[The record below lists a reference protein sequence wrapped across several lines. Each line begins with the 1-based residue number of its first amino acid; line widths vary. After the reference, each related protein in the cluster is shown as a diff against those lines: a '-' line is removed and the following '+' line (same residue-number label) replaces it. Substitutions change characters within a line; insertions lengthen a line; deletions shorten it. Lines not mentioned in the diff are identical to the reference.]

1 MEQVRGSL
9 WRQPDFVKLWVGQ
22 AISNFG
28 SHITWQALPLTAM
41 LVLGAGPT
49 ELGLLAATGTAP
61 VLFFG
66 LVAGVWVDRLPRRPV
81 MIVADLGRMVLLG
94 SIPVAA
100 FFSALTIIQLFVVAA
115 LTGLLTVFFDV
126 ADQSYLPS
134 LVEREHI
141 MEGNSKITASKSLAE
156 ITGQPIGGVL
166 VQVLTAPFAIAVDA
180 ASFLVSALCIG
191 LIRKPENR
199 STEPEEAQPMLREAL
214 EGLQVVFKNK
224 IQRALVLSEVQRA
237 FFGSFI
243 GTLYMIFIIRELQM
257 PVWVSGVLI
266 GVGGISSLAGSVIA
280 RRLTGRIGIGKSLI
294 WSALLTSLITMLIP
308 LAAGPFWLAFGL
320 LVISQ
325 AGDIGWSIYLINQTS
340 LRQSITP
347 ERQLGR
353 VNASLYFLE
362 GVAGLV
368 GAVLSGG
375 LGDLIGVRTT
385 LFVAVAGF
393 LAALGWLYFSPV
405 RHLKELDEISPP
417 LENLE
422 KAGVN

>member
-1 MEQVRGSL
+1 MEQVKGGL

-41 LVLGAGPT
+41 LVLAASPT

-66 LVAGVWVDRLPRRPV
+66 LIAGVWVDRLPRRPV
-81 MIVADLGRMVLLG
+81 MIIADLGRMILLG
-94 SIPVAA
+94 SIPVGALLN
-100 FFSALTIIQLFVVAA
+100 ALTIFQLFVVAA

-141 MEGNSKITASKSLAE
+141 LEGNSKITASKSLAE
-156 ITGQPIGGVL
+156 ITGQPIGGLL
-166 VQVLTAPFAIAVDA
+166 VQVLTAPFAIAFDA
-180 ASFLVSALCIG
+180 ASFLVSAVCLG

-199 STEPEEAQPMLREAL
+199 AVEPEEAQPMLREAL
-214 EGLQVVFKNK
+214 EGLQVLFRNK
-224 IQRALVLSEVQRA
+224 IQKALALAQVQRA

-243 GTLYMIFIIRELQM
+243 GTLYMVFIIRELGM
-257 PVWVSGVLI
+257 PVWVSGVLV
-266 GVGGISSLAGSVIA
+266 GVGGISSLAGSV
-280 RRLTGRIGIGKSLI
+280 LTRHLTNRIGIGQSLL
-294 WSALLTSLITMLIP
+294 WSALLTSLITLLIP
-308 LAAGPFWLAFGL
+308 VATGPFWVAFGL

-325 AGDIGWSIYLINQTS
+325 AGDIGWSIFLINETS

-368 GAVLSGG
+368 GAVLSGA
-375 LGDLIGVRTT
+375 LGDIIGVRTT

-393 LAALGWLYFSPV
+393 LVAIGWLYFSPV
-405 RHLKELDEISPP
+405 RHLKELPEVSAP